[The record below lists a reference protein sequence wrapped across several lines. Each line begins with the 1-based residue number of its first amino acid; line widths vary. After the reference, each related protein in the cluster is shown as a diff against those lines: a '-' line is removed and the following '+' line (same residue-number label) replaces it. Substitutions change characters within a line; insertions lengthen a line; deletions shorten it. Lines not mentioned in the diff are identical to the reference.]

1 VDRSALP
8 TIGLVRLLVEV
19 AMISATLFTRLADRD
34 RALFARCLVDPS
46 AARSQRLFWTV
57 ITHLGGVSCSVL
69 AATVP
74 LLFSGA
80 IGDAARQTLAML
92 VFSHIVV
99 QVVKRTVSRPRPSNA
114 LDCVTLVVE
123 PDRFSFPSGHS
134 AAAMAVAVG
143 YAMAFPALAAPLIAI
158 AFLVGASRVF
168 LGVHYPGDVLVGQL
182 IAVLTAVAWRLA

>member
-1 VDRSALP
+1 
-8 TIGLVRLLVEV
+8 
-19 AMISATLFTRLADRD
+19 MISATLFTRLADRD